1 MAGLFDGVTTAIA
14 EPIIARIVV
23 NEITRFAGP
32 EGKGLEIAI
41 CCNTDIFQLWIDR
54 GEEEGVV
61 YNLDEARGWAMKA
74 RNAHTLLTPAN
85 VKKWLCKNNCQHL
98 VRVIERTSGGDAWL
112 EWTVRRFRQGL
123 WDVK

>member
-1 MAGLFDGVTTAIA
+1 MGLFDGVTTAIA

-23 NEITRFAGP
+23 NEITRWAGP
-32 EGKGLEIAI
+32 EGKGLAIAI
-41 CCNTDIFQLWIDR
+41 CLNKDIYQLWI
-54 GEEEGVV
+54 EEGEKEGVA
-61 YNLDEARGWAMKA
+61 YNLDEARGWAQKA
-74 RNAHTLLTPAN
+74 KNAHTLLTSDN

-112 EWTVRRFRQGL
+112 TWTVARFRRGL